1 MNEKIFYSQLSTWL
15 PFLGIFNI
23 FRSLPTIH
31 AWRNF
36 IFFIR
41 LLSQHTLHEF
51 FLFSL
56 GFPNYP
62 STAETL
68 EKRKTKIDIFQKM
81 PLCCKGGRGND
92 FLFARSFL
100 YFIVTLCAVFV
111 KITSWN
117 QALIAVSLIRGEN
130 ENKNWH
136 FCDRMNGH
144 AQRTL
149 SLYTDS
155 SSQTHKIFN

>member
-1 MNEKIFYSQLSTWL
+1 MTSLFGHFQYFSIHFRQYTHE
-15 PFLGIFNI
+15 GIF
-23 FRSLPTIH
+23 
-31 AWRNF
+31 
-36 IFFIR
+36 FFF
-41 LLSQHTLHEF
+41 SFDFSPSTHCMN
-51 FLFSL
+51 FSL

-68 EKRKTKIDIFQKM
+68 EKRKMKIDIFQKM